1 MRKESLYIMKP
12 TLLVRLTQGRNA
24 IRIFLNK
31 QAARNTSNNR
41 IAIHRFSLAILGVT
55 LVIGLYGCIG
65 PSKVAFMKQF
75 DAKIGQHKDKLITE
89 MGLPAR
95 GGCTPLDF
103 GEACQ
108 WEQING
114 PPFLEGP
121 LEGTFPGDSLTYFL
135 DSKRMVCQWRFQ
147 GRHNGTQHSA
157 SQCLDK

>member
-1 MRKESLYIMKP
+1 MRKESPCVMKP
-12 TLLVRLTQGRNA
+12 TLRVTLTQRNNA
-24 IRIFLNK
+24 IKIFLG
-31 QAARNTSNNR
+31 QLTDRNTSNNPKKGPP
-41 IAIHRFSLAILGVT
+41 FSLAVLGIS
-55 LVIGLYGCIG
+55 LFMGLSGCIG

-75 DAKIGQHKDKLITE
+75 DAKIGQHKDRLITE

-95 GGCTPLDF
+95 DCTALNF

-114 PPFLEGP
+114 PPFLDGP

-135 DSKRMVCQWRFQ
+135 DSKQIVCQWRFQ

-157 SQCLDK
+157 NQC

>member
-1 MRKESLYIMKP
+1 MKP

-24 IRIFLNK
+24 IKFFLNK
-31 QAARNTSNNR
+31 QAESNTSNNR
-41 IAIHRFSLAILGVT
+41 IARPRFSLAILGVT

-65 PSKVAFMKQF
+65 PSKLAFMKQF
-75 DAKIGQHKDKLITE
+75 DAKIGQHKDQLITE

-95 GGCTPLDF
+95 QCTALNF

-114 PPFLEGP
+114 PPFLAGP

-135 DSKRMVCQWRFQ
+135 DTNQIVCQWRFQ
-147 GRHNGTQHSA
+147 GRHDGTQQSA
-157 SQCLDK
+157 NQC